1 MDKTN
6 DMRNIEDDN
15 FSEDVAPA
23 ASATRL
29 LYDQQMKEYERLQ
42 ALQHRRAKQE
52 NPSGGRSEE
61 NISLKPLSTDVCISH
76 QQQSESST
84 SNNKFSSE
92 HLLSSAYELQRR
104 EYQRLNQAHNLR
116 NSMRSQPQNNLA
128 SSAASSTGTTSQY
141 ANLITDEQL
150 KYYQDIFD
158 NATSLSSTGATAT
171 RYQTSSTQQQYP
183 LEKDL
188 SSYADNNA
196 NANGEHKEVQLK
208 SPPEML
214 MRRNRK
220 GFE

>member
-6 DMRNIEDDN
+6 DDMRKIEDDN
-15 FSEDVAPA
+15 VSEDVASA

-29 LYDQQMKEYERLQ
+29 VYEQQMKEYERLQ
-42 ALQHRRAKQE
+42 ALQHKRAKQE

-76 QQQSESST
+76 KQSESST
-84 SNNKFSSE
+84 SNNKFSSQ
-92 HLLSSAYELQRR
+92 HSAYYELQRR

-116 NSMRSQPQNNLA
+116 NRNSMRSQPQNNLA
-128 SSAASSTGTTSQY
+128 SCAASSTETTSQY

-158 NATSLSSTGATAT
+158 NVTSLSSTGATAA
-171 RYQTSSTQQQYP
+171 RSQTSSTQQQFS
-183 LEKDL
+183 DL

-196 NANGEHKEVQLK
+196 NANGEHKEEQLK

-220 GFE
+220 EFE